1 MAHDETRGRE
11 HLVARQVA
19 MVKALQ
25 ELAVVWPSKFRE
37 AHISGVLPSW
47 MFACEGTE
55 TALLVPAARE
65 IVREARSNT
74 FPPKPGDLADMT
86 RRLAKRRDGATA
98 TAAPEHTPPDIET
111 GKDGAA
117 IDRLYAAAARY
128 LRGRGHTRGIAS
140 PIGQLWAMLLEAQD
154 SAEGEARVRAV
165 DVTDVELQIAAD
177 AWLAGHRPRGHPMNN
192 LGLSETD
199 A

>member
-1 MAHDETRGRE
+1 MSHDEIRGRE

-37 AHISGVLPSW
+37 AQIAGVLPTWLS
-47 MFACEGTE
+47 ACEGTE
-55 TALLVPAARE
+55 TAMLVPAARE
-65 IVREARSNT
+65 IAKEARSNT

-86 RRLAKRRDGATA
+86 RKLAKQRDGTS
-98 TAAPEHTPPDIET
+98 TYIAPDHTPPEIEN
-111 GKDGAA
+111 GKDGGA

-128 LRGRGHTRGIAS
+128 LRARGHTRGVAA
-140 PIGQLWAMLLEAQD
+140 PIGQLWAILLEEQD
-154 SAEGEARVRAV
+154 SADGDARVRAG
-165 DVTDVELQIAAD
+165 DVADVELQIVAD
-177 AWLAGHRPRGHPMNN
+177 AWLAGHRPRGHAMNN
-192 LGLSETD
+192 LGLAREV